1 MAGGRTENANASRH
15 VAEFWMIEPEIALA
29 DLSDIAAFRAVS
41 DQIAPRSPPPKPSP
55 IKGEGLYLHSYLYSR
70 PLDGAGRE
78 WG

>member
-1 MAGGRTENANASRH
+1 
-15 VAEFWMIEPEIALA
+15 MIEPEIAFA

-55 IKGEGLYLHSYLYSR
+55 IKGEGLYQHSYLYSR
-70 PLDGAGRE
+70 PLDGGGSG